1 MLQQWGQG
9 GSNLADVSGICFVNL
24 NKRHLES
31 IILTSRLS
39 RILHFLAISIGFLFL
54 LKKDKVL
61 LRSMTESLANCFL
74 DTVNAPFESLIAI
87 GNNSKQSILQTNWN
101 QLGRRTHCRWD
112 SPMGTFQ
119 LKGLQ
124 VLVGPTSIVSKF
136 CAAFW

>member
-1 MLQQWGQG
+1 MV
-9 GSNLADVSGICFVNL
+9 DVSGICFVNL

-87 GNNSKQSILQTNWN
+87 GNNSKQSILQTN
-101 QLGRRTHCRWD
+101 
-112 SPMGTFQ
+112 
-119 LKGLQ
+119 
-124 VLVGPTSIVSKF
+124 
-136 CAAFW
+136 